1 MAKFNGLFGK
11 LRGKYGGGVFA
22 VTKGQNIFR
31 EYNGQPAN
39 PRSYAQQAQRAL
51 LANMTKFYKRGTQ
64 NFYKFA
70 FEDRTTRESDYNAFA
85 RNNMQQGVYFT
96 KQIYDNPACPALG
109 NFILTK
115 GSISHSLKVVVMG
128 DHAIL
133 LPKLST
139 AITTIGQLASIIIS
153 SQPNLQVGDIFTLVI
168 AESDLQ
174 PGNTLYSSIPP
185 TWVTIQFYLD
195 PNDTTLLTAVGL
207 TCEEEATSG
216 NGYFIHTDINAV
228 DRASFAALTISRP
241 TDSGL
246 KVSNTEM
253 ALSPAAAV
261 LIDWNRGEYA
271 KRECA
276 VSWGGN
282 PEAFLAGGQLDT
294 LPNLSNIT
302 VGPNN
307 NTPYAYGFGRF
318 AMPATGIQIGA
329 TLAGTSLRTTAQGA
343 DYKMYVYDATA
354 YDIDIYAIAYSP
366 RQVIDLEGTGT
377 ATSISLSGTREWG
390 DEGSITIDS
399 QVYGL
404 LTCDGVPVWWG
415 LMLPAQG

>member
-96 KQIYDNPACPALG
+96 KQLYDNPACPALG
-109 NFILTK
+109 DYSLTK
-115 GSISHSLKVVVMG
+115 GSISHSLKLVVAG
-128 DHAIL
+128 DHALL
-133 LPKLST
+133 LPKLSSS
-139 AITTIGQLASIIIS
+139 ITTIGQLSSVIIG
-153 SQPNLQVGDIFTLVI
+153 SQPNIQEGDIMTIVI
-168 AESDLQ
+168 AESDLL
-174 PGNTLYSSIPP
+174 PGNTLLSTTPP
-185 TWVTIQFYLD
+185 GWVTIQFYLN
-195 PNDTTLLTAVGL
+195 PSDTTLLTAVGL
-207 TCEEEATSG
+207 ACEAEATSG
-216 NGYFIHTDINAV
+216 NGYFICTDINAV

-241 TDSGL
+241 TAEGL
-246 KVSNTEM
+246 KVSNTSM

-271 KRECA
+271 KRNAA

-282 PEAFLAGGQLDT
+282 PEAFLAGGQLDI
-294 LPNLSNIT
+294 LPNLSAVTI
-302 VGPNN
+302 GALS
-307 NTPYAYGFGRF
+307 NTPYAYGLGRV
-318 AMPATGIQIGA
+318 GWDGA
-329 TLAGTSLRTTAQGA
+329 AYSVAVTLAGTALRTTAQGA
-343 DYKMYVYDATA
+343 DYKLLVYDASP
-354 YDIDIYAIAYSP
+354 YDIDISAEWYTP
-366 RQVIDLEGTGT
+366 RVVIPMEATGT
-377 ATSISLSGTREWG
+377 ATAISASGHY
-390 DEGSITIDS
+390 DFDASFDI
-399 QVYGL
+399 QNYQAYAL
-404 LTCDGVPVWWG
+404 LMVDGVPVWWG
-415 LMLPAQG
+415 LVSAS